1 MLNLI
6 GFGLILV
13 GGVTAALIPNPISFI
28 VMFVGVFLFASIYYD
43 DVCVD
48 YAIANSKDVIYR
60 KRRYINFLPLSIT
73 VKIFTLG
80 MVNFVIPI
88 KVEYFKAVF
97 NPEGEYTHVKVLRW
111 EYLDLRDKQRTIYTT
126 QVLSEEFMK
135 SSYNVEDLKLKKIK
149 REMIINAIVSI
160 IMPYI
165 GIPMLI
171 ILALDYKDAQ
181 ILQQAYDRAINAN

>member
-1 MLNLI
+1 
-6 GFGLILV
+6 
-13 GGVTAALIPNPISFI
+13 
-28 VMFVGVFLFASIYYD
+28 
-43 DVCVD
+43 
-48 YAIANSKDVIYR
+48 
-60 KRRYINFLPLSIT
+60 
-73 VKIFTLG
+73 

-149 REMIINAIVSI
+149 RDMIINAIVSM
-160 IMPYI
+160 IMPYF

-171 ILALDYKDAQ
+171 ILVLDYKDAQ

>member
-13 GGVTAALIPNPISFI
+13 GGVTSALIPNPISFI

-48 YAIANSKDVIYR
+48 YVIANSKDVIYR

-97 NPEGEYTHVKVLRW
+97 NPEEEYTHVKVLRW
-111 EYLDLRDKQRTIYTT
+111 EYRDLRDKQRTIYTT

-135 SSYNVEDLKLKKIK
+135 SSYKVEDLKLKKIK

-160 IMPYI
+160 IMPYF

-171 ILALDYKDAQ
+171 ILVLDYKDAQ